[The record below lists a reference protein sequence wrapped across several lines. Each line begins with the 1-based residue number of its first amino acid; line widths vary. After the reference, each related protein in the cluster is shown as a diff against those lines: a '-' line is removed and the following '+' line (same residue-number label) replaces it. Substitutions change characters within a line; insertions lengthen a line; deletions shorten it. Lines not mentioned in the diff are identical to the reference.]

1 MEESDKDKN
10 NYMENAKILMN
21 NVKRDNNSLSE

>member
-1 MEESDKDKN
+1 MEESDKYKN

>member
-1 MEESDKDKN
+1 MEEFDKDKN